1 MCATRQESIRI
12 LSFLSDIT
20 LFYMSLYILIKIGLI
35 LYSHISNGPL
45 KWPIEHLS
53 DSVTVAFH
61 ISLSLFTIHQNVVI
75 FKSETA
81 LTTIGHQYFVQSDWL
96 KRTCANVAIFSVHHF
111 MMFTIIFLDNPLT
124 QN

>member
-81 LTTIGHQYFVQSDWL
+81 LTTIGQQYFVQSDWL
-96 KRTCANVAIFSVHHF
+96 KKTCANVAFF
-111 MMFTIIFLDNPLT
+111 PFTT
-124 QN
+124 S